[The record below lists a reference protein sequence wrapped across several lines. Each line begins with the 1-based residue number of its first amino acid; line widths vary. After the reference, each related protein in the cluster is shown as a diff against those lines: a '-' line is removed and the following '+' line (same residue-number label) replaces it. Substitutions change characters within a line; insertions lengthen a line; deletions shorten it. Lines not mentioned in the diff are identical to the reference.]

1 MHGGRRRFVVAAIA
15 MMAAWVQLVTA
26 RTPPLPGADQVLGF
40 GLFSRGGDSQL
51 FEVAMTALGLGASI
65 AVTAIVCGLLI
76 HRPSRRRT
84 EQARRN
90 MDQKDHKGQVED
102 LTRRLI
108 NAQEAERAHLARE
121 LHDDIGQQLA
131 GLSIAVSGV
140 KRRREVQ
147 ENPDLHAALVSL
159 QQRTDA
165 LTDAIRRLSHHLHPS
180 LLDHASLGDVL
191 KVHCREFGRQ
201 HNIAMTVEAGPD
213 LQGVDAASALTVY
226 RVAQEA
232 LHNVAKHANAHSVRI
247 ALRAT
252 DDAVIMSIADDG
264 RGFDYREVQRRGTG
278 LGLRSIEERAR
289 LARGRINI
297 DSAAGVG
304 TTLSVQ
310 LPIAHQAASS
320 RSESTEH

>member
-15 MMAAWVQLVTA
+15 MLGAWVQMVTA

-40 GLFSRGGDSQL
+40 
-51 FEVAMTALGLGASI
+51 FEVAVTALGLGASI

-84 EQARRN
+84 ERAGLRRN

-180 LLDHASLGDVL
+180 VLDHASLGDVL
-191 KVHCREFGRQ
+191 NAHCREFGRQ
-201 HNIAMTVEAGPD
+201 HDIAMTVDAGPD
-213 LQGVDAASALTVY
+213 LQGVDAATALTVY

-247 ALRAT
+247 ALHAT

-264 RGFDYREVQRRGTG
+264 RGFDYREVRRRGTG
-278 LGLRSIEERAR
+278 LGLRSLEERAQ
-289 LARGRINI
+289 LARGRITI
-297 DSAAGVG
+297 DSVSGVG

-310 LPIAHQAASS
+310 LPIARQAASS